1 MLLSRRKFV
10 ALTTATVAGI
20 GASCA
25 IRPAKTANR
34 TRVVAFDAL
43 AIFDPRP
50 VAKIATDLF
59 PERAGELMASWRTRQ
74 FEYTWLRS
82 TANRYADF
90 WKTTR
95 DALIFSGRSLGIE
108 LPADKVGR
116 LMQGFLELRA
126 YPDVVAALTSLKS
139 AGFRL
144 AILSDFTPAMLNA
157 SVGNSHLDG
166 VFDALLSTDLVQ
178 MYKPAPAAY
187 RMAMNSFGV
196 ERDAVTFVP
205 SAAWDAAGSRWFGY
219 NTFWLNRQK
228 VSAEELHVVADA
240 TADQMAGLLTYVG
253 L

>member
-1 MLLSRRKFV
+1 MMISRRKFV
-10 ALTTATVAGI
+10 ALATAAMAGI
-20 GASCA
+20 GTSCA
-25 IRPAKTANR
+25 VLPTGKANR

-43 AIFDPRP
+43 AIFDPRS
-50 VAKIATDLF
+50 VAQIALDLF
-59 PERAGELMASWRTRQ
+59 PERASELMASWRTRQ

-82 TANRYADF
+82 TADRYADF

-95 DALIFSGRSLGIE
+95 DALIFAGRSLGIE

-126 YPDVVAALTSLKS
+126 YPDVPAALASLKS

-144 AILSDFTPAMLNA
+144 AIVSDFTHAMLIA
-157 SVGNSHLDG
+157 GVGNSHLDG

-178 MYKPAPAAY
+178 VYKPAPAAY

-196 ERDAVTFVP
+196 DLDAVTFVP

-228 VSAEELHVVADA
+228 VPAEELDVVADA
-240 TADQMAGLLTYVG
+240 TADHMAGLLTHVG